1 MIELPAKFKQALGN
15 GVRTSL
21 YPIVRIY
28 KDIQIDDPIEDA
40 TDIVN
45 LSIKETNISGSAYKP
60 LLLNTPSISSKA
72 DIINNKYTISSVSLS
87 VSNVFYKGKIF
98 SDDIPNLLNAV
109 VQVYY
114 AANGI
119 NELEDC
125 LLVYTGTI
133 RRFSQSAETIK
144 LELEDLTQQKLSTK
158 IPTALVEEEQFYKE
172 EDMGKPYPMVY
183 GYVDKSPLIPRSL
196 GQDDMGE
203 LRQELSSFHIDK
215 KSVKVKGLWET
226 PNSQSYG
233 ASLINDTHPLVQ
245 NNYLQS
251 IGTLSVYSNN
261 FFPIP
266 QKLDIVGWSFY
277 VGGITDPDDE
287 NYEKIVFST
296 DELVYNFKQGE
307 EGSSPSITI
316 NANALINTDTITG
329 LPSRVYR
336 PIDKIECFT
345 FCDDSTQTPTA
356 INRIYGFTNY
366 DLDSAGDWKP
376 WEQEDNVTGRA
387 GYEENWSNGDQSW
400 WEPTK
405 CNTNTNGG
413 DTSAVDQNWKEYKN
427 TKGFFPV
434 DNLQDGLTGSGM
446 YLCGRNPDGARG
458 DGNRSGGAAIKLILK
473 DNVGSFPC
481 SSKIVYDAEYHSFTN
496 MSGANGQDDSANTKV
511 AAPAAYWTGTDLIE
525 HNNTFLNGYQPDNA
539 NQYTF
544 WDIDVT
550 FPNLPDRFAE
560 WEVINSFSNEQDQA
574 SSERTVRKINGFAES
589 KNFNNTTTFNE
600 FKFGIPQYPKQGSS
614 AGNDIAYT
622 SILLFNSYLL
632 QDVVIDK
639 PLEQTYYADVGGR
652 VKTNIKDT
660 GIIINV
666 EYISID
672 YPAPVGNVRYTKYT
686 TQEPHNLV
694 YGDTI
699 NIVITDNLGNIYNNE
714 KIIGHPLDND
724 VTFRTNDEGYHE
736 NVFGEPSDNQFDG
749 FEGIW
754 ETTENE
760 IIISA
765 QNILKDILESEL
777 NYTKGNVQL
786 LEETDMFQNA
796 FTLNEQKEAKKVF
809 EGLFKSSLIIPA
821 FDERGQF
828 KFIPIH
834 QILDG
839 ISYNKINSEDILKYS
854 FDLTKLDDIKNQV
867 NIKYKKN
874 YASGE
879 FDKETGYK
887 LIDANNNEYDN
898 YDEITQTM
906 YPNEPEKQYT
916 LDYYNLKNEEG
927 KLEIETEYIRDEL
940 TARKLQKRLVSWY
953 ANQHLIVKVD
963 LPVSYMNLEV
973 GDYIKFE
980 GINNQLAFG
989 YNYTIVTLK
998 NGQIVYPVF
1007 FITSIN
1013 KSLSKISIEAIQIHR
1028 GEYGFS
1034 DGIIIDEVGETVL
1047 DDGGNNGQGDFGLG
1061 DPNDNSDYEDDTIVD
1076 EEINEEVDEEIESF
1090 SISWHNGID
1099 DLDSNPEIIVNTTL
1113 EGEFTCE
1120 VFIIANDE
1128 ILTYGTAQNPQIMPP
1143 IIDTE
1148 WDASNYLN
1156 TNIQYQT
1163 NASGNIQ
1170 GGKVILSTDNLIPIE
1185 HESPI
1190 LGLVKISYQG
1200 TDYLET
1206 LNFTQQ
1212 YQEPFVPELGD
1223 INEDGTINIL
1233 DAVII
1238 VNYIVLTDEEQ
1249 ASNYTNQERAL
1260 MNINNDDVINVLDV
1274 VQMVQIILS
1283 GEG

>member
-60 LLLNTPSISSKA
+60 LLLSSPSIKSSA

-87 VSNVFYKGKIF
+87 ISNAQFQGKIF
-98 SDDIPNLLNAV
+98 SDDIRSYLNAV

-183 GYVDKSPLIPRSL
+183 GFVDKSPLIPRSL

-233 ASLINDTHPLVQ
+233 AGLINDNHPLVE

-307 EGSSPSITI
+307 EGSSPSIII
-316 NANALINTDTITG
+316 NGNTLINTDTITG

-336 PIDKIECFT
+336 PIDKVECFT
-345 FCDDSTQTPTA
+345 FCDNSTQTLTA

-366 DLDSAGDWKP
+366 EIDNVGLWKP
-376 WEQEDNVTGRA
+376 WEFSDNVEGRV
-387 GYEENWSNGDQSW
+387 GYEDSWSNGDQSW

-413 DTSAVDQNWKEYKN
+413 DTSAVDQNWREYKN

-434 DNLQDGLTGSGM
+434 DRLQNGSTKNGM

-481 SSKIVYDAEYHSFTN
+481 SSKIVYDAEYHSFN
-496 MSGANGQDDSANTKV
+496 DMDNGWFQDSNTKKPL
-511 AAPAAYWTGTDLIE
+511 PAAYWTGSDLIE
-525 HNNTFLNGYQPDNA
+525 HSNEVMDNIENNNTRTAEDYANGDS
-539 NQYTF
+539 
-544 WDIDVT
+544 DIF
-550 FPNLPDRFAE
+550 FPNIPNDND
-560 WEVINSFSNEQDQA
+560 WEIITTYSESQDTTEKSIQ
-574 SSERTVRKINGFAES
+574 KINGFNEAR
-589 KNFNNTTTFNE
+589 NINNTTSVNE
-600 FKFGIPQYPKQGSS
+600 FKFGIPQFPKLGT
-614 AGNDIAYT
+614 AGNDAAYT
-622 SILLFNSYLL
+622 AILLFNSYLL
-632 QDVVIDK
+632 QDVVIDR
-639 PLEQTYYADVGGR
+639 PLEQTYYADVKGRIALEGQKSINIISMEHISTGGPGSY
-652 VKTNIKDT
+652 TH
-660 GIIINV
+660 
-666 EYISID
+666 SIL
-672 YPAPVGNVRYTKYT
+672 YTEEPVLGANT
-686 TQEPHNLV
+686 
-694 YGDTI
+694 GDTFDFY
-699 NIVITDNLGNIYNNE
+699 NIVSGNYIETFTFIEVLSDSITVYAPALSAPNYN
-714 KIIGHPLDND
+714 
-724 VTFRTNDEGYHE
+724 EGTISY
-736 NVFGEPSDNQFDG
+736 Q
-749 FEGIW
+749 
-754 ETTENE
+754 TT
-760 IIISA
+760 SFPQTA

-777 NYTKGNVQL
+777 SYTEGNVQL
-786 LEETDMFQNA
+786 LEETDIWQNA
-796 FTLNEQKEAKKVF
+796 FTLNEQKEAKEVF

-821 FDERGQF
+821 FNERGQF

-867 NIKYKKN
+867 NVKYKKN

-887 LIDANNNEYDN
+887 LIDANNNEYDT

-927 KLEIETEYIRDEL
+927 KLEVETEYIRDEL

-980 GINNQLAFG
+980 GINNKLAFG
-989 YNYTIVTLK
+989 YNYTIKTLK

-1013 KSLSKISIEAIQIHR
+1013 KSLSKISIEAIQVHR
-1028 GEYGFS
+1028 GEYGS
-1034 DGIIIDEVGETVL
+1034 TGIEDDTAGENIV
-1047 DDGGNNGQGDFGLG
+1047 DGGGNDGQGNFDLG
-1061 DPNDNSDYEDDTIVD
+1061 DPSDNPNYGDNTIVD
-1076 EEINEEVDEEIESF
+1076 EEADEETESF
-1090 SISWHNGID
+1090 SISWHNGIN
-1099 DLDSNPEIIVNTTL
+1099 DLDSNPEIIVNTNL

-1120 VFIIANDE
+1120 VFIISNDE
-1128 ILTYGTAQNPQIMPP
+1128 ILTYGTPQVPQIMPV
-1143 IIDTE
+1143 IVDTE
-1148 WDASNYLN
+1148 WDASNYIN

-1206 LNFTQQ
+1206 LSFTQQ

-1223 INEDGTINIL
+1223 INEDGTINVL
-1233 DAVII
+1233 DAVMLI
-1238 VNYIVLTDEEQ
+1238 NYIIATDEEQ
-1249 ASNYTNQERAL
+1249 ASNYTTQERQL

-1274 VQMVQIILS
+1274 VQIINIILS

>member
-1 MIELPAKFKQALGN
+1 MIELPLKFKQALGN

-60 LLLNTPSISSKA
+60 LLLSSPSIKSSA

-87 VSNVFYKGKIF
+87 ISNAQFQGKIF
-98 SDDIPNLLNAV
+98 SDDIRSYLNAV

-158 IPTALVEEEQFYKE
+158 IPTALVEEEEFYKE

-233 ASLINDTHPLVQ
+233 TDFLNDNHPLIQ

-266 QKLDIVGWSFY
+266 QKLDIEGWSFY

-287 NYEKIVFST
+287 NYEKITFST

-307 EGSSPSITI
+307 EGFSPSIII
-316 NANALINTDTITG
+316 NANTLIDTDTITG

-336 PIDKIECFT
+336 PIDRVECFT
-345 FCDDSTQTPTA
+345 FCDNDQGSNNLDA

-366 DLDSAGDWKP
+366 EIDSVGNWKP
-376 WEQEDNVTGRA
+376 WEFLDNVEGRV
-387 GYEENWSNGDQSW
+387 GYENSWNNSDDQSW
-400 WEPTK
+400 WEPTN

-413 DTSAVDQNWKEYKN
+413 DTSAIDKNWKDIKN

-434 DNLQDGLTGSGM
+434 DRLQDGLTGSGM

-458 DGNRSGGAAIKLILK
+458 DGNKSGGAAIKLILK

-481 SSKIVYDAEYHSFTN
+481 SSKIVYDAEYHSFN
-496 MSGANGQDDSANTKV
+496 DMDSGWFQDSNTKKPL
-511 AAPAAYWTGTDLIE
+511 PAAYWTGSNLITHTNE
-525 HNNTFLNGYQPDNA
+525 VMDNIENNNTSTAEDYANGDSDISFPNIPNDNE
-539 NQYTF
+539 
-544 WDIDVT
+544 WDIITAYSQSQGTQYDSPKT
-550 FPNLPDRFAE
+550 
-560 WEVINSFSNEQDQA
+560 I
-574 SSERTVRKINGFAES
+574 RKINGFNEAR
-589 KNFNNTTTFNE
+589 NINNTTSVNE
-600 FKFGIPQYPKQGSS
+600 FRFGIPQFPKLGT
-614 AGNDIAYT
+614 AGNDTAYT
-622 SILLFNSYLL
+622 AILLFNSYLL
-632 QDVVIDK
+632 QDVVIDR
-639 PLEQTYYADVGGR
+639 PLEQTYYADVKGR
-652 VKTNIKDT
+652 VTSEGQQSTNITSMEHIST
-660 GIIINV
+660 GGPGS
-666 EYISID
+666 YTHSIL
-672 YPAPVGNVRYTKYT
+672 YTEEPVLGANT
-686 TQEPHNLV
+686 
-694 YGDTI
+694 GDTFDFY
-699 NIVITDNLGNIYNNE
+699 NIVSGNYIETFTFIEVLSDSITVYAPALSAPNYN
-714 KIIGHPLDND
+714 
-724 VTFRTNDEGYHE
+724 EGTISY
-736 NVFGEPSDNQFDG
+736 Q
-749 FEGIW
+749 
-754 ETTENE
+754 TT
-760 IIISA
+760 SFPQTA

-777 NYTKGNVQL
+777 SYTEGNVQL
-786 LEETDMFQNA
+786 LEETDIWQNA
-796 FTLNEQKEAKKVF
+796 FTLNEQKEAKEVF

-821 FDERGQF
+821 FNEKGQF

-887 LIDANNNEYDN
+887 LIDANNNEYDT

-927 KLEIETEYIRDEL
+927 KLEVETEYIRDEL

-973 GDYIKFE
+973 GDYIKFD
-980 GINNQLAFG
+980 GINNKLAFG
-989 YNYTIVTLK
+989 YNYTIKTLK

-1013 KSLSKISIEAIQIHR
+1013 KSLSKISIESIQVHR
-1028 GEYGFS
+1028 GEYGS
-1034 DGIIIDEVGETVL
+1034 TGIEDDTAGENIV
-1047 DDGGNNGQGDFGLG
+1047 DGGGNDGQGNFDLG
-1061 DPNDNSDYEDDTIVD
+1061 DPSDNPNYGDDTIVD
-1076 EEINEEVDEEIESF
+1076 EEVDEETESF
-1090 SISWHNGID
+1090 SISWHNGIN
-1099 DLDSNPEIIVNTTL
+1099 DLDSNPEIIVNTNL

-1120 VFIIANDE
+1120 VFIISNDE
-1128 ILTYGTAQNPQIMPP
+1128 ILTYGTPQVPQIMPV
-1143 IIDTE
+1143 IVDTE
-1148 WDASNYLN
+1148 WDASNYIN

-1163 NASGNIQ
+1163 NALGNIQ

-1185 HESPI
+1185 HESAI

-1206 LNFTQQ
+1206 LQFSQQ
-1212 YQEPFVPELGD
+1212 YQEPFVAELGD
-1223 INEDGTINIL
+1223 INEDGTINVL
-1233 DAVII
+1233 DAVMLI
-1238 VNYIVLTDEEQ
+1238 NYILATDEEQ
-1249 ASNYTNQERAL
+1249 ASNYTTQERQL
-1260 MNINNDDVINVLDV
+1260 MNINNDNVINVLDV
-1274 VQMVQIILS
+1274 VQIINIILS